1 MTPVFNYEASLR
13 RMGHDG
19 QLFREMIGL
28 LQEDSPRLLHQ
39 VESALKE
46 RDAERVRHAAHTLK
60 GLTANFSGLRA
71 MEAAEALEKLARAS
85 KWDEM
90 GRAATDLDE
99 AVAELRTAL
108 QPLAAASNG
117 PTGGAAPQSA
127 APLNGPVAQNSGT
140 PYAQR

>member
-39 VESALKE
+39 VESGLKE

-71 MEAAEALEKLARAS
+71 MVAAEAIEQLARAS
-85 KWDEM
+85 KWDDM
-90 GRAATDLDE
+90 GRAVAELDE

-108 QPLAAASNG
+108 QPLAAPSRG
-117 PTGGAAPQSA
+117 STGDATRQSA
-127 APLNGPVAQNSGT
+127 ASLNGALGQDSGT
-140 PYAQR
+140 PYAPR

>member
-39 VESALKE
+39 VERGLKD
-46 RDAERVRHAAHTLK
+46 RDAEQVRHAAHTLK

-71 MEAAEALEKLARAS
+71 MEAAEAMEHLARAS
-85 KWDEM
+85 KWEEM
-90 GRAATDLDE
+90 DRAATELDE

-108 QPLAAASNG
+108 LPLAAPSNG
-117 PTGGAAPQSA
+117 STGASSRQNA
-127 APLNGPVAQNSGT
+127 APLNDSIGQNSGT